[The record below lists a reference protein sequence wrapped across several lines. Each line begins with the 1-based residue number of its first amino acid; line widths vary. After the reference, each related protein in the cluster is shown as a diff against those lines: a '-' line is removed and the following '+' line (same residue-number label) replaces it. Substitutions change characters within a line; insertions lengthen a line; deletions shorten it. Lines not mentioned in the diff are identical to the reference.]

1 MLKKN
6 QNGNFLQTNLS
17 LFSLSFFVIFLDKI
31 RNLLT
36 NIFTFFIFDLKK
48 KNLFFVFFMQFIGLY
63 LWKIFDPFLII
74 TSQNYGFQFFYSII
88 LNKNFGLCLTF
99 GIDGFGLLFILLT
112 IFIFTLCFFF
122 LDKTTIV
129 FRKILIS
136 LYLLLLLN
144 FTLLDFFLFYLAF
157 ECSLIPMFFIIG
169 LFGSRPRR
177 IKATFYLF
185 IYTTA
190 TAFLTLF
197 CILYILIQVG
207 STFYLDLLT
216 FNFTINEQKFL
227 WFCIFLTFATKIPVI
242 PFHIW
247 LPEAHVEAPTIG
259 SVILAS
265 ILLKLG
271 GYGFLRFLIPIFS
284 KATYFFL
291 PFVFSLAICSVV
303 YASFTTIRQIDLKR
317 IVAYSSIAH
326 MNLVVLGIF
335 SLNVQGID
343 GALYLMIGHG
353 IVSSALFFLVGFMYD
368 RFHTKLLRY
377 YGGLITVMP
386 LFGIFFFLFSMGNIG
401 FPTTSNFIGEFLIL
415 VGIFIKNPF
424 IAIFAGFGIILSAV
438 YSFWLYTRVFFGT
451 LKTDM
456 WFIFSDLT
464 KKEIL
469 IILPLTFLM
478 FFFGVTS
485 IYILNISTITTE
497 IFLINCAF
505 YV

>member
-1 MLKKN
+1 M
-6 QNGNFLQTNLS
+6 
-17 LFSLSFFVIFLDKI
+17 
-31 RNLLT
+31 
-36 NIFTFFIFDLKK
+36 
-48 KNLFFVFFMQFIGLY
+48 FMQYFGLF
-63 LWKIFDPFLII
+63 LWYIFDPFLVI
-74 TSQNYGFQFFYSII
+74 TSQNYGFQFFYSSL
-88 LNKNFGLCLTF
+88 LNKNLGLCLTF
-99 GIDGFGLLFILLT
+99 GIDGFSLMFILLT
-112 IFIFTLCFFF
+112 IFVFTLCFFAISNF
-122 LDKTTIV
+122 SKV
-129 FRKILIS
+129 FKNLLVG

-144 FTLLDFFLFYLAF
+144 FMLLDFILFYLAF

-169 LFGSRPRR
+169 LFGSRARK

-197 CILYILIQVG
+197 CLFYIILQVG

-216 FNFTINEQKFL
+216 FNFTITEQKIL
-227 WFCIFLTFATKIPVI
+227 WFCIFLTFATKIPII

-247 LPEAHVEAPTIG
+247 LPEAHVEAPTVG

-271 GYGFLRFLIPIFS
+271 GYGFSRFLIPIFS
-284 KATYFFL
+284 KATLFFL

-326 MNLVVLGIF
+326 MNLAVLGIF

-353 IVSSALFFLVGFMYD
+353 VVSSALFFLVGFMYD

-377 YGGLITVMP
+377 YGGLIIVMP
-386 LFGIFFFLFSMGNIG
+386 VFGIFFFLFTMGNVG

-415 VGIFIKNPF
+415 IGIFIKNPF
-424 IAIFAGFGIILSAV
+424 IALFAGFGIILSAV

-451 LKTDM
+451 LKTDT
-456 WFIFSDLT
+456 WFIFSEMSI
-464 KKEIL
+464 KELL
-469 IILPLTFLM
+469 IIMPLTFLM
-478 FFFGVTS
+478 FFLGINSTAL
-485 IYILNISTITTE
+485 LNISTITTE